1 MLILAL
7 WTLSLLSF
15 VRVVNRILLFTMIE
29 LLGMILPF
37 LLYFRMVLEIL
48 PEIRVVRH
56 KLLVVNQ
63 TRVFPE
69 LLRGVRVVVEVL
81 VSSGQLAAADI
92 QVVAPLELCLT
103 TLKGLG
109 MLLPVLADVWMV
121 VEILLE
127 IRMVRQILL
136 VVNQTR
142 VFPELLRDVRVVVEE
157 LVISGQLAAAD
168 IQVVAPLELC
178 LTTLKGLG

>member
-48 PEIRVVRH
+48 LEIRVVRH

-69 LLRGVRVVVEVL
+69 LLRGVRVVVEEL

-109 MLLPVLADVWMV
+109 MLLPVLADVW
-121 VEILLE
+121 
-127 IRMVRQILL
+127 
-136 VVNQTR
+136 
-142 VFPELLRDVRVVVEE
+142 VVVEE
-157 LVISGQLAAAD
+157 LVSSGKLPVGD
-168 IQVVAPLELC
+168 IQVVVLLEPRF
-178 LTTLKGLG
+178 TTLEGVGMLLPLLADVWVVVK

>member
-29 LLGMILPF
+29 LLGMLLPF
-37 LLYFRMVLEIL
+37 LVYF
-48 PEIRVVRH
+48 
-56 KLLVVNQ
+56 
-63 TRVFPE
+63 
-69 LLRGVRVVVEVL
+69 
-81 VSSGQLAAADI
+81 
-92 QVVAPLELCLT
+92 
-103 TLKGLG
+103 
-109 MLLPVLADVWMV
+109 WMV

-157 LVISGQLAAAD
+157 LVSSGKLPVGD
-168 IQVVAPLELC
+168 IQVVVLLV
-178 LTTLKGLG
+178 